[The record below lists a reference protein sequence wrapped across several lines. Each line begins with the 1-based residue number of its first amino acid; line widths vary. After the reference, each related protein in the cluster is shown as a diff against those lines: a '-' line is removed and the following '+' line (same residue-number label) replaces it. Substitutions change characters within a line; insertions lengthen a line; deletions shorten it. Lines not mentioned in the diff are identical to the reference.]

1 MERGNGAAMTGNIKA
16 APAVGPKGQVALV
29 ALSSPYDPDIL
40 AKGRQALA
48 ALGLTVPPGPDLTQA
63 DRYLA
68 APDARRAQA
77 LWDALTTP
85 GVDAVLAARG
95 GYGITRVL
103 DLLEAQLP
111 AYRGIAPRLV
121 VGFSD
126 VTALHLWLWTRL
138 GWKSVHGPVCTSLGS
153 EPDQARE
160 HLRQVMQGTASGTVL
175 RGSGLTRGVAQGR
188 VVGGNLAVLMALAG
202 TRYWPDLRGCVLL
215 LEDVT
220 ELPHRLDR
228 MLTQLLSITGG
239 LAGVAGVALGHFTD
253 CDDTKKGHTAQATLE
268 ERLAGLSI
276 PVVRNL
282 PVGHQA
288 PNMALV
294 HGGMVT
300 LDASVGTLTL
310 QEEAVVAAALT

>member
-1 MERGNGAAMTGNIKA
+1 MH
-16 APAVGPKGQVALV
+16 AVP
-29 ALSSPYDPDIL
+29 
-40 AKGRQALA
+40 
-48 ALGLTVPPGPDLTQA
+48 
-63 DRYLA
+63 
-68 APDARRAQA
+68 RRCG
-77 LWDALTTP
+77 DALTAP

-95 GYGITRVL
+95 GYGITRLL

-111 AYRGIAPRLV
+111 AYRGLLPRLV

-138 GWKSVHGPVCTSLGS
+138 QWKSVHGPVCTSLGS
-153 EPDQARE
+153 EPAQTRE
-160 HLRQVMQGTASGTVL
+160 HLRHVMQGTASGTVL

-188 VVGGNLAVLMALAG
+188 LVGGNLAVLMALAG

-220 ELPHRLDR
+220 ELPRPVGPHAHAVVGHHR
-228 MLTQLLSITGG
+228 G

-253 CDDTKKGHTAQATLE
+253 CDDTRKGHTAQATLE
-268 ERLAGLSI
+268 ERLGGLSI

-294 HGGMVT
+294 HGGLVT

-310 QEEAVVAAALT
+310 QEEAVLPAALT